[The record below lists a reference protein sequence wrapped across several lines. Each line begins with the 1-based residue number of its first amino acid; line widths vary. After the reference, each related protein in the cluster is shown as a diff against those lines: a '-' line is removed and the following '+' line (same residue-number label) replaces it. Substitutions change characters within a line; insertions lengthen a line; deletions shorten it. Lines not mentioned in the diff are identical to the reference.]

1 MKAPDINELITES
14 HPQINDYL
22 IEQLKNKIYEL
33 EQENLFYKQDNY
45 NLKEEIINNKKI
57 DYENKAKLSLLMTQ
71 LNNLREENDKLNK
84 SIQEM
89 KIINQKLYEDNKT
102 LMNEYDK
109 KFNMQKIDKEVEKKD
124 INQNNEDKNKLEQ
137 KNEEINKLN
146 SELVE
151 HEENIKKLFED
162 NKQLNEKNKIIVKE
176 TEDKL
181 KELNINIKLL
191 NEELNL
197 RDDKIQ
203 KLEDELNKIN
213 SVLEET
219 NNDNIN
225 LNNINLSLKEKI
237 KELMDIS
244 DNDKNNILTLEQ
256 KNNLILIELD
266 KKEKLINE
274 YQQKYEIQQKQIV
287 NLTNKNN
294 SMINKSKDS
303 LLLMDQIKQSHF
315 DLYNKYETSQ
325 KKLDEINNLFKDDDT
340 LEKILIEVKEEIN
353 NGKNNKIYYYENTEE
368 NDKYK
373 EYPNENNNNNINEIN
388 ESSQINNNYNENEIK
403 TEKYNNFRNYI
414 YDTKD
419 NEEITMDKKYDFLYE
434 KNHK

>member
-33 EQENLFYKQDNY
+33 EQENLLYKQDNY

-109 KFNMQKIDKEVEKKD
+109 KFNMQKMDKEVEKKD

-151 HEENIKKLFED
+151 HEEYIKKLFED
-162 NKQLNEKNKIIVKE
+162 NKQLNEKNRIIVKE
-176 TEDKL
+176 TEEKL

-197 RDDKIQ
+197 RDEKIQ

-213 SVLEET
+213 SVLGET

-287 NLTNKNN
+287 NLTNKHN
-294 SMINKSKDS
+294 SMINKTKDS

-315 DLYNKYETSQ
+315 GLYNKYETSQ

-373 EYPNENNNNNINEIN
+373 EYPNENNNNENEN
-388 ESSQINNNYNENEIK
+388 KESSQNDNNYNENEIK

>member
-14 HPQINDYL
+14 HPKINDYL

-33 EQENLFYKQDNY
+33 EQENLLYKQDNY

-315 DLYNKYETSQ
+315 GLYNKYETSQ

-373 EYPNENNNNNINEIN
+373 EYPNENNNNNVNEIN

>member
-33 EQENLFYKQDNY
+33 EQENLLYKQDNY

-102 LMNEYDK
+102 LMKEYDK
-109 KFNMQKIDKEVEKKD
+109 KFNMQTMDKEVEKKD

-151 HEENIKKLFED
+151 HEEYIKKLFED

-197 RDDKIQ
+197 RDEKIQ
-203 KLEDELNKIN
+203 KLQDELNKIN

-294 SMINKSKDS
+294 SMINKTKDS

-315 DLYNKYETSQ
+315 GLYNKYETSQ

-373 EYPNENNNNNINEIN
+373 EYPNENNNNNENEN
-388 ESSQINNNYNENEIK
+388 KESSQNDNNYNENEIK

>member
-33 EQENLFYKQDNY
+33 EQENLLYKQDNY

-102 LMNEYDK
+102 LMKEYDK
-109 KFNMQKIDKEVEKKD
+109 KFNMQTMDKEVEKKD

-151 HEENIKKLFED
+151 HEEYIKKLFED
-162 NKQLNEKNKIIVKE
+162 NKQLNEKNRIIVKE
-176 TEDKL
+176 TEEKL

-197 RDDKIQ
+197 RDEKIQ

-274 YQQKYEIQQKQIV
+274 YQQKYEIQQKQII

-294 SMINKSKDS
+294 SMINKTKDS
-303 LLLMDQIKQSHF
+303 LLLMDQIKQNHF
-315 DLYNKYETSQ
+315 GLYNKYETSQ

-373 EYPNENNNNNINEIN
+373 EYPNENNNNNENEN
-388 ESSQINNNYNENEIK
+388 KESSQNDNNYNENEIK

>member
-33 EQENLFYKQDNY
+33 EQENLLYKQDNY

-102 LMNEYDK
+102 LMKEYDK
-109 KFNMQKIDKEVEKKD
+109 KFNMQTMDKEVEKKD

-146 SELVE
+146 SELVK
-151 HEENIKKLFED
+151 HEEYIKKLFED

-197 RDDKIQ
+197 RDEKIQ

-373 EYPNENNNNNINEIN
+373 EYPNENNNNNENEN
-388 ESSQINNNYNENEIK
+388 KESSQNDNNYNENEIK

>member
-33 EQENLFYKQDNY
+33 EQENLLYKQDNY

-102 LMNEYDK
+102 LMKEYDK
-109 KFNMQKIDKEVEKKD
+109 KFNMQTMDKEVEKKD

-151 HEENIKKLFED
+151 HEEYIKKLFED

-176 TEDKL
+176 TEEKL

-274 YQQKYEIQQKQIV
+274 YQQKYEIQQKQII

-294 SMINKSKDS
+294 SMINKTKDS
-303 LLLMDQIKQSHF
+303 LLLMDQIKQNHF
-315 DLYNKYETSQ
+315 GLYNKYETSQ

-373 EYPNENNNNNINEIN
+373 EYPNENNNNNENEN
-388 ESSQINNNYNENEIK
+388 KESSQNDNNYNENEIK

>member
-33 EQENLFYKQDNY
+33 EQENLLYKQDNY

-176 TEDKL
+176 TEEKL

-340 LEKILIEVKEEIN
+340 LEKILIETKEEIN

>member
-33 EQENLFYKQDNY
+33 EQENLLYKQDNY

-373 EYPNENNNNNINEIN
+373 EYPNENNNNENEN
-388 ESSQINNNYNENEIK
+388 KESSQNDNNYNENEIK

>member
-33 EQENLFYKQDNY
+33 EQENLLYKQDNY

-294 SMINKSKDS
+294 SMINKTKDS
-303 LLLMDQIKQSHF
+303 LLLMDQIKQNHF
-315 DLYNKYETSQ
+315 GLYNKYETSQ

>member
-33 EQENLFYKQDNY
+33 DQENLFYKQDNY

-109 KFNMQKIDKEVEKKD
+109 RFNMQKMDKEVEKKD

-176 TEDKL
+176 TEEKL

-315 DLYNKYETSQ
+315 GLYNKYETSQ

-373 EYPNENNNNNINEIN
+373 EYPNENNNNNENEN
-388 ESSQINNNYNENEIK
+388 KESSQNDNNYNENEIK

>member
-33 EQENLFYKQDNY
+33 EQENLLYKQDNY

-71 LNNLREENDKLNK
+71 LNNLRDENDKLNK

-373 EYPNENNNNNINEIN
+373 EYPNENNNNNVNEIN

>member
-33 EQENLFYKQDNY
+33 DQENLLYKQDNY

-71 LNNLREENDKLNK
+71 LNNLREENDKLSK
-84 SIQEM
+84 SIQKM

-102 LMNEYDK
+102 LMKEYDK
-109 KFNMQKIDKEVEKKD
+109 KFNMQTMDKEVEKKD

-146 SELVE
+146 SELVK
-151 HEENIKKLFED
+151 HEEYIKKLFED
-162 NKQLNEKNKIIVKE
+162 NKQLNEKNRIIVKE
-176 TEDKL
+176 TEEKL

-287 NLTNKNN
+287 NLTNKHN
-294 SMINKSKDS
+294 SMINKTKDS

-373 EYPNENNNNNINEIN
+373 EYPNENNNNNENEN
-388 ESSQINNNYNENEIK
+388 KESSQNDNNYNENEIK

>member
-33 EQENLFYKQDNY
+33 EQENLLYKQDNY

-102 LMNEYDK
+102 LMKEYDK
-109 KFNMQKIDKEVEKKD
+109 KFNMQTMDKEVEKKD

-151 HEENIKKLFED
+151 HEEYIKKLFED

-176 TEDKL
+176 TEEKL

-197 RDDKIQ
+197 RDEKIQ

-225 LNNINLSLKEKI
+225 LNSINLSLKEKI

-294 SMINKSKDS
+294 SMINKTKDS
-303 LLLMDQIKQSHF
+303 LLLMDQIKQNHF
-315 DLYNKYETSQ
+315 GLYNKYETSQ

-373 EYPNENNNNNINEIN
+373 EYPNENNNNNVNEIN

>member
-33 EQENLFYKQDNY
+33 DQENLLYKQDNY

-102 LMNEYDK
+102 LMKEYDK
-109 KFNMQKIDKEVEKKD
+109 KFNMQTMDKEVEKKD

-151 HEENIKKLFED
+151 HEEYIKKLFED

-176 TEDKL
+176 TEEKL

-197 RDDKIQ
+197 RDEKIQ

-294 SMINKSKDS
+294 SMINKTKDS

-315 DLYNKYETSQ
+315 GLYNKYETSQ

-373 EYPNENNNNNINEIN
+373 EYPNENNNNNENEN
-388 ESSQINNNYNENEIK
+388 KESSQNDNNYNENEIK

>member
-33 EQENLFYKQDNY
+33 EQENLLYKQDNY

-102 LMNEYDK
+102 LMKEYDK
-109 KFNMQKIDKEVEKKD
+109 KFNMQTMDKEVEKKD

-151 HEENIKKLFED
+151 HEEYIKKLFED

-176 TEDKL
+176 TEEKL

-197 RDDKIQ
+197 RDEKIQ

-373 EYPNENNNNNINEIN
+373 EYPNENNNNNVNEIN

>member
-102 LMNEYDK
+102 LMKEYDK
-109 KFNMQKIDKEVEKKD
+109 KFNMQTMDKEVEKKD

-151 HEENIKKLFED
+151 HEEYIKKLFED
-162 NKQLNEKNKIIVKE
+162 NKQLNEKNRIIVKE
-176 TEDKL
+176 TEEKL

-287 NLTNKNN
+287 NLTNKHN
-294 SMINKSKDS
+294 SMINKTKDS

-315 DLYNKYETSQ
+315 GLYNKYETSQ

-373 EYPNENNNNNINEIN
+373 EYPNENNNNNENEN
-388 ESSQINNNYNENEIK
+388 KESSQNDNNYNENEIK

>member
-102 LMNEYDK
+102 LMKEYDK
-109 KFNMQKIDKEVEKKD
+109 KFNMQTMDKEVEKKD
-124 INQNNEDKNKLEQ
+124 INQNNEDKSKLEQ

-151 HEENIKKLFED
+151 HEEYIKKLFED

-176 TEDKL
+176 TEEKL

-197 RDDKIQ
+197 RDEKIQ

-213 SVLEET
+213 SVLGET

-274 YQQKYEIQQKQIV
+274 YQQKYEIQQKQII

-294 SMINKSKDS
+294 SMINKTKDS
-303 LLLMDQIKQSHF
+303 LLLMDQIKQNHF
-315 DLYNKYETSQ
+315 GLYNKYETSQ
-325 KKLDEINNLFKDDDT
+325 KKLDEINNLFKDEDT

-373 EYPNENNNNNINEIN
+373 EYPNENNNNENEN
-388 ESSQINNNYNENEIK
+388 KESSQNDNNYNENEIK

-414 YDTKD
+414 YDIKD

>member
-33 EQENLFYKQDNY
+33 EQENLLYKQDNY

-71 LNNLREENDKLNK
+71 LNNLRGENDKLNK

-151 HEENIKKLFED
+151 HEEYIKKLFED

-176 TEDKL
+176 TEEKL

-373 EYPNENNNNNINEIN
+373 EYPNENNNNNVNEIN

>member
-33 EQENLFYKQDNY
+33 EQENLLYKQDNY

-71 LNNLREENDKLNK
+71 FNNLREENDKLNK

-102 LMNEYDK
+102 LMKEYDK
-109 KFNMQKIDKEVEKKD
+109 KFNMQTMDKEVEKKD

-151 HEENIKKLFED
+151 HEEYIKKLFED

-197 RDDKIQ
+197 RDEKIQ
-203 KLEDELNKIN
+203 KLQDELNKIN

-294 SMINKSKDS
+294 SMINKTKDS

-315 DLYNKYETSQ
+315 GLYNKYETSQ

-373 EYPNENNNNNINEIN
+373 EYPNENNNNNENEN
-388 ESSQINNNYNENEIK
+388 KESSQNDNNYNENEIK

>member
-102 LMNEYDK
+102 LMKEYDK
-109 KFNMQKIDKEVEKKD
+109 KFNMQTMDKEVEKKD

-197 RDDKIQ
+197 RDEKIQ
-203 KLEDELNKIN
+203 KLQDELNKIN

-294 SMINKSKDS
+294 SMINKTKDS

-315 DLYNKYETSQ
+315 GLYNKYETSQ

-373 EYPNENNNNNINEIN
+373 EYPNENNNNNVNEIN

>member
-33 EQENLFYKQDNY
+33 EQENLLYKQDNY

-102 LMNEYDK
+102 LMKEYDK
-109 KFNMQKIDKEVEKKD
+109 KFNMQTMDKEVEKKD

-151 HEENIKKLFED
+151 HEEYIKKLFED

-176 TEDKL
+176 TEEKL

-197 RDDKIQ
+197 RDEKIQ

-287 NLTNKNN
+287 NLTNKHN
-294 SMINKSKDS
+294 SMINKTKDS

-315 DLYNKYETSQ
+315 GLYNKYETSQ

-373 EYPNENNNNNINEIN
+373 EYPNENNNNENEN
-388 ESSQINNNYNENEIK
+388 KESSQNDNNYNENEIK

>member
-33 EQENLFYKQDNY
+33 EQENLLYKQDNY

-102 LMNEYDK
+102 LMKEYDK
-109 KFNMQKIDKEVEKKD
+109 KFNMQTMDKEVEKKD

-315 DLYNKYETSQ
+315 GLYNKYETSQ

-373 EYPNENNNNNINEIN
+373 EYPNENNNNNENK
-388 ESSQINNNYNENEIK
+388 ESSQNDNNYNENEIK

>member
-33 EQENLFYKQDNY
+33 EQENLLYKQDNY

-315 DLYNKYETSQ
+315 DLYNKYETSR

>member
-33 EQENLFYKQDNY
+33 EQENLLYKQDNY

-102 LMNEYDK
+102 LMKEYDK
-109 KFNMQKIDKEVEKKD
+109 KFNMQTMDKEVEKKD

-151 HEENIKKLFED
+151 HEEYIKKLFED

-176 TEDKL
+176 TEEKL

-197 RDDKIQ
+197 RDEKIQ

-213 SVLEET
+213 SVLGET

-274 YQQKYEIQQKQIV
+274 YQQKYEIQQKQII

-294 SMINKSKDS
+294 SMINKTKDS
-303 LLLMDQIKQSHF
+303 LLLMDQIKQNHF
-315 DLYNKYETSQ
+315 GLYNKYETSQ

-340 LEKILIEVKEEIN
+340 LENILIEVKEEIN

-373 EYPNENNNNNINEIN
+373 EYPNENNNNENEN
-388 ESSQINNNYNENEIK
+388 KESSQNDNNYNENEIK

>member
-33 EQENLFYKQDNY
+33 EQENLLYKQDNY

-203 KLEDELNKIN
+203 KFEDELNKIN

-373 EYPNENNNNNINEIN
+373 EYPNENNNNNVNEIN

>member
-176 TEDKL
+176 TEEKL

>member
-33 EQENLFYKQDNY
+33 EQENLLYKQDNY

-109 KFNMQKIDKEVEKKD
+109 KFNMQKMDKEVEKKD

-151 HEENIKKLFED
+151 HEEYIKKLFED
-162 NKQLNEKNKIIVKE
+162 NKQLNEKNRIIVKE
-176 TEDKL
+176 TEEKL

-197 RDDKIQ
+197 RDEKIQ

-213 SVLEET
+213 SVLGET

-287 NLTNKNN
+287 NLTNKHN
-294 SMINKSKDS
+294 SMINKTKDS

-315 DLYNKYETSQ
+315 GLYNKYETSQ

-373 EYPNENNNNNINEIN
+373 EYPNENNNNNENEN
-388 ESSQINNNYNENEIK
+388 KESSQNDNNYNENEIK

>member
-33 EQENLFYKQDNY
+33 EQENLLYKQDNY

>member
-33 EQENLFYKQDNY
+33 EQENLLYKQDNY

-102 LMNEYDK
+102 LMKEYDK
-109 KFNMQKIDKEVEKKD
+109 KFNMQTMDKEVEKKD

-373 EYPNENNNNNINEIN
+373 EYPNENNNNNENEN
-388 ESSQINNNYNENEIK
+388 KESSQNDNNYNENEIK

>member
-33 EQENLFYKQDNY
+33 EQENLLYKQDNY

-57 DYENKAKLSLLMTQ
+57 DYENKAKLSLLMTR

-109 KFNMQKIDKEVEKKD
+109 KFNMQKMDKEVEKKD

-315 DLYNKYETSQ
+315 GLYNKYETSQ

-373 EYPNENNNNNINEIN
+373 EYPNENNNNNENEN
-388 ESSQINNNYNENEIK
+388 KESSQNDNNYNENEIK
-403 TEKYNNFRNYI
+403 IEKYNNFRNYI

>member
-14 HPQINDYL
+14 HPKINDYL

-33 EQENLFYKQDNY
+33 EQENLLYKQDNY

-102 LMNEYDK
+102 LMKEYDK
-109 KFNMQKIDKEVEKKD
+109 KFNMQTMDKEVEKKD

-151 HEENIKKLFED
+151 HEEYIKKLFED

-294 SMINKSKDS
+294 SMINKTKDS

-315 DLYNKYETSQ
+315 GLYNKYETSQ

-373 EYPNENNNNNINEIN
+373 EYPNENNNNNENEN
-388 ESSQINNNYNENEIK
+388 KESSQNDNNYNENEIK

>member
-1 MKAPDINELITES
+1 MKPPELNELISES
-14 HPQINDYL
+14 YPKKDEYL

-33 EQENLFYKQDNY
+33 EQENLLYKQDNY

-162 NKQLNEKNKIIVKE
+162 NKQLNEKNKIVVKE

-373 EYPNENNNNNINEIN
+373 EYPNENNNNNVNEIN

>member
-33 EQENLFYKQDNY
+33 DQENLLYKQDNY

-102 LMNEYDK
+102 LMKEYDK
-109 KFNMQKIDKEVEKKD
+109 KFNMQAMDKEVEKKD

-151 HEENIKKLFED
+151 HEEYIKKLFED

-176 TEDKL
+176 TEEKL

-197 RDDKIQ
+197 RDEKIQ

-213 SVLEET
+213 SVLGET

-274 YQQKYEIQQKQIV
+274 YQQKYEIQQKQII

-294 SMINKSKDS
+294 SMINKTKDS
-303 LLLMDQIKQSHF
+303 LLLMDQIKQNHF
-315 DLYNKYETSQ
+315 GLYNKYETSQ

-340 LEKILIEVKEEIN
+340 LENILIEVKEEIN

-373 EYPNENNNNNINEIN
+373 EYPNENNNNENEN
-388 ESSQINNNYNENEIK
+388 KESSQNDNNYNENEIK

>member
-1 MKAPDINELITES
+1 
-14 HPQINDYL
+14 
-22 IEQLKNKIYEL
+22 
-33 EQENLFYKQDNY
+33 
-45 NLKEEIINNKKI
+45 
-57 DYENKAKLSLLMTQ
+57 
-71 LNNLREENDKLNK
+71 
-84 SIQEM
+84 
-89 KIINQKLYEDNKT
+89 
-102 LMNEYDK
+102 
-109 KFNMQKIDKEVEKKD
+109 
-124 INQNNEDKNKLEQ
+124 
-137 KNEEINKLN
+137 
-146 SELVE
+146 
-151 HEENIKKLFED
+151 
-162 NKQLNEKNKIIVKE
+162 
-176 TEDKL
+176 
-181 KELNINIKLL
+181 
-191 NEELNL
+191 
-197 RDDKIQ
+197 
-203 KLEDELNKIN
+203 
-213 SVLEET
+213 
-219 NNDNIN
+219 
-225 LNNINLSLKEKI
+225 
-237 KELMDIS
+237 MDIS

-373 EYPNENNNNNINEIN
+373 EYPNENNNNNVNEIN
-388 ESSQINNNYNENEIK
+388 ESFQINNNYNENEIK

>member
-33 EQENLFYKQDNY
+33 EQENLLYKQDNY

-315 DLYNKYETSQ
+315 GLYNKYETSQ

>member
-33 EQENLFYKQDNY
+33 EQENLLYKQDNY

-373 EYPNENNNNNINEIN
+373 EYPNENNNNNVNEIN

>member
-33 EQENLFYKQDNY
+33 EQENLLYKQDNY

-102 LMNEYDK
+102 LMKEYDK
-109 KFNMQKIDKEVEKKD
+109 KFNMQTMDKEVEKKD
-124 INQNNEDKNKLEQ
+124 INQNNEDKSKLEQ

-287 NLTNKNN
+287 NLTNKNK
-294 SMINKSKDS
+294 SMINKTKDS

-315 DLYNKYETSQ
+315 GLYNKYETSQ
-325 KKLDEINNLFKDDDT
+325 KKLDEINNLFKDEDT

-373 EYPNENNNNNINEIN
+373 EYPNENNNNENEN
-388 ESSQINNNYNENEIK
+388 KESSQNDNNYNENEIK

>member
-102 LMNEYDK
+102 LMKEYDK
-109 KFNMQKIDKEVEKKD
+109 KFNMQTMDKEVEKKD

-151 HEENIKKLFED
+151 HEEYIKKLFED

-176 TEDKL
+176 TEEKL

-197 RDDKIQ
+197 RDEKIQ

-287 NLTNKNN
+287 NLTNKHN
-294 SMINKSKDS
+294 SMINKTKDS

-315 DLYNKYETSQ
+315 GLYNKYETSQ

-373 EYPNENNNNNINEIN
+373 EYPNENNNNENEN
-388 ESSQINNNYNENEIK
+388 KESSQNDNNYNENEIK

-414 YDTKD
+414 YDIKD

>member
-33 EQENLFYKQDNY
+33 EQENLLYKQDNY

-102 LMNEYDK
+102 LMKEYDK
-109 KFNMQKIDKEVEKKD
+109 KFNMQTMDKEVEKKD

-151 HEENIKKLFED
+151 HEEYIKKLFED

-176 TEDKL
+176 TEEKL

-197 RDDKIQ
+197 RDEKIQ

-274 YQQKYEIQQKQIV
+274 YQQKYEIQQKQII

-294 SMINKSKDS
+294 SMINKTKDS
-303 LLLMDQIKQSHF
+303 LLLMDQIKQNHF
-315 DLYNKYETSQ
+315 GLYNKYETSQ

-373 EYPNENNNNNINEIN
+373 EYPNENNNNENEN
-388 ESSQINNNYNENEIK
+388 KESSQNDNNYNENEIK

>member
-102 LMNEYDK
+102 LMKEYDK
-109 KFNMQKIDKEVEKKD
+109 KFNMQTMDKEVEKKD

-294 SMINKSKDS
+294 SMINKRKDS